1 MKTFLSKTNLTA
13 IALFLLLLPGLNSCK
28 KDKDENPAVETGLNG
43 AWVVNSFTIDGVEA
57 KGLIIAA
64 SELEFDAD
72 NDSSGNFSWSITYM
86 DSTTDRVTGD
96 YELSDDKIILDSHG
110 DQALEFDLTVAGD
123 ILEMSGGMDEGYVV
137 VKADRK

>member
-64 SELEFDAD
+64 SEIEFDAD
-72 NDSSGNFSWSITYM
+72 NDTSGNFSWSITYM
-86 DSTTDRVTGD
+86 DNTTDRVTGD

-123 ILEMSGGMDEGYVV
+123 KLEMSGGMDEGYVV